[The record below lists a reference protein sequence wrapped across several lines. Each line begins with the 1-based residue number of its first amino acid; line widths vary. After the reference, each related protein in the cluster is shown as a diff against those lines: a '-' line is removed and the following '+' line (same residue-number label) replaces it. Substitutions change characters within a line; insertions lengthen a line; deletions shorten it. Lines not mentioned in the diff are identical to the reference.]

1 MDDKN
6 FIINLEKHQ
15 TKDVTD
21 SHINGELTVIWRDW
35 DKIFPKNPEMVYV
48 NTVNPMEIKGPHLHK
63 NRTTY
68 FYCISGEVVILIQ
81 DDEGVIHEISSN
93 SDIPI
98 LISVPNKLAAAIINP
113 TNNVSKI
120 LVLADVAWKPND
132 NEMINVT
139 FDNYNWNKWKNNVKK
154 V

>member
-1 MDDKN
+1 MDNKN

-15 TKDVTD
+15 TKDIND

-35 DKIFPKNPEMVYV
+35 DKILPKNPEMVYV
-48 NTVNPMEIKGPHLHK
+48 NTVNAKEIKGPHLHK

-68 FYCISGEVVILIQ
+68 FYCISGEIVIIIE
-81 DDEGVIHEISSN
+81 DSEGKIHEISANSN
-93 SDIPI
+93 IPI
-98 LISVPNKLAAAIINP
+98 LIVVPNKLSAAIINP
-113 TNNVSKI
+113 TNNISKV

-139 FDNYNWNKWKNNVKK
+139 FDNYDWEKWKNNDKK
-154 V
+154 T